1 MGAARRERGEV
12 TRTGDRWKRGEA
24 EARAGYARACPV
36 SRDALETR
44 RDAMAV
50 GRGDAT
56 RTSAASG
63 PPLYTMVSSRRKD
76 ETGSGRFSTC
86 GEAGGALGAGAGSSG
101 RASHGA
107 ELREHGG
114 SARACVRA
122 ARGSGR
128 FDKPEE
134 PSVFSSRARTRRTSI
149 APASRLKRR
158 PWWRHLWDAFAA
170 KCAAVRGRAR
180 RGKRHISPR
189 GVAATPRCPSRWTSS
204 WCRARRS

>member
-24 EARAGYARACPV
+24 EARVGCARACPV

-44 RDAMAV
+44 WLWGAETRRVPQPPRVRPCTPLSRLDERMRR
-50 GRGDAT
+50 GRGASRRAEKRWERSERARVRAGVLAT
-56 RTSAASG
+56 GRSCGNTEARRARVCARLGVRGLRQTRGSERFFVVRTNPPNFHPTGVASETSAVVA
-63 PPLYTMVSSRRKD
+63 T
-76 ETGSGRFSTC
+76 
-86 GEAGGALGAGAGSSG
+86 
-101 RASHGA
+101 
-107 ELREHGG
+107 
-114 SARACVRA
+114 
-122 ARGSGR
+122 
-128 FDKPEE
+128 
-134 PSVFSSRARTRRTSI
+134 VFGT
-149 APASRLKRR
+149 
-158 PWWRHLWDAFAA
+158 FAA

>member
-24 EARAGYARACPV
+24 EARVGCARACPV

-44 RDAMAV
+44 WLWGAETRRVPQPPRVRPCTPLSRLDERMRR
-50 GRGDAT
+50 GRGA
-56 RTSAASG
+56 
-63 PPLYTMVSSRRKD
+63 SRRAEKRW
-76 ETGSGRFSTC
+76 ERS
-86 GEAGGALGAGAGSSG
+86 E
-101 RASHGA
+101 RA
-107 ELREHGG
+107 R
-114 SARACVRA
+114 VRA
-122 ARGSGR
+122 GVLATGRSCGNTEAR
-128 FDKPEE
+128 
-134 PSVFSSRARTRRTSI
+134 RARVCARLGVRGLRQTRGTERFFVVRTTRRTSI
-149 APASRLKRR
+149 PPASRLKRR
-158 PWWRHLWDAFAA
+158 HWWRHCGTFAA